1 MDRRRALTVVA
12 TIAAALAWP
21 KPGAAQSPAPASPA
35 PAPPTP
41 SPYAAPLTPAEQTF
55 YERASAALQRLYSTP
70 AAAERAGWFRY
81 NNEDRTGAISYV
93 NTGYATTT
101 DMEHPYQ
108 LWYDA
113 NGRLIGADFSQ
124 PLASFPEPT
133 LFGLQ
138 KLRFRRVALHV
149 HFVTKQPDGTMRY
162 GLAVSAADFRAA
174 GLDPLKPTAD
184 DLVKL
189 GKVPSAGIVAH
200 VFPIVE
206 NWDAQMWLIP
216 NPAGQFVDANPNV
229 RPSPTQGGG
238 AGEQRV

>member
-1 MDRRRALTVVA
+1 MNRRHVLAFAVTFA
-12 TIAAALAWP
+12 AGIAGA
-21 KPGAAQSPAPASPA
+21 KPGAAQTPA

-41 SPYAAPLTPAEQTF
+41 SPYAAPLTPAEQAF
-55 YERASAALQRLYSTP
+55 YERASAALQRLYPNP

-81 NNEDRTGAISYV
+81 NNEDRTGAISSINPAYA
-93 NTGYATTT
+93 NTP
-101 DMEHPYQ
+101 DLEHPYQ
-108 LWYDA
+108 LWFDV

-124 PLASFPEPT
+124 TVASFPEPT

-149 HFVTKQPDGTMRY
+149 HFVMKQPDGTTRY

-189 GKVPSAGIVAH
+189 GKVPSAAAVVQ
-200 VFPIVE
+200 VFPIHE